1 MGRSAPAAV
10 RLAPLLAVATAGL
23 AAGCAWTVNVAVYRL
38 WPLVPAGAFLDYQSA
53 HERHF
58 VPVAL
63 LLGGASLLAAG
74 WLARRGLVG
83 VPGAALWGAVALA
96 AVPWLAT
103 PLYFL
108 PLQSRLAAAGPRP
121 DLVGQLV
128 LADLL
133 LRALPPTLQLAVLVW
148 AAGRARRAIPV
159 ATGGAAQAEDGLT
172 DTGTAVLASAPA
184 ATRQN
189 GPSVR

>member
-1 MGRSAPAAV
+1 MGRSTPAA
-10 RLAPLLAVATAGL
+10 AALAVAAAGL
-23 AAGCAWTVNVAVYRL
+23 ATGCAWTVNVAVYRL
-38 WPLVPAGAFLDYQSA
+38 WPLLPAAAFPAYQRA

-58 VPVAL
+58 VPLAL

-74 WLARRGLVG
+74 RLARRGLDGAPG
-83 VPGAALWGAVALA
+83 VALWGAVALA
-96 AVPWLAT
+96 VLPWLAT

-133 LRALPPTLQLAVLVW
+133 LRALPSTLQLAVLVW
-148 AAGRARRAIPV
+148 AAGRAGRARPAVATGGRAPV
-159 ATGGAAQAEDGLT
+159 ATGAARGALALAAAA
-172 DTGTAVLASAPA
+172 AVPPGA
-184 ATRQN
+184 
-189 GPSVR
+189 GG